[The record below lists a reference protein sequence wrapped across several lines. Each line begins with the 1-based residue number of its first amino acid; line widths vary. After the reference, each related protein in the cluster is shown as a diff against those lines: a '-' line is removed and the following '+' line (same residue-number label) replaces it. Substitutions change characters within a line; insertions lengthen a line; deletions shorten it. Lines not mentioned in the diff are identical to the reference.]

1 MLFFVYSILHG
12 IGVFDF
18 NNGKQGFAL
27 QQCSVTF
34 SIKCYIFVLQRE
46 VCNKDLRQQRW
57 DLLQQ
62 HLKSF
67 VFDAHNRC
75 IPKAQ
80 QPITYVEC
88 PLEHDKSCVPH
99 IRLDALTPDNDVYC
113 AKENPKRLVSRSA
126 YNLLLNPDN
135 QPGK

>member
-1 MLFFVYSILHG
+1 M
-12 IGVFDF
+12 FDF

-27 QQCSVTF
+27 QQCAVTF
-34 SIKCYIFVLQRE
+34 SIKCYIFVLQQE
-46 VCNKDLRQQRW
+46 VCNKDLWQERW

-62 HLKSF
+62 QLQSF
-67 VFDAHNRC
+67 VFFAHNRC
-75 IPKAQ
+75 IPRAQ

-99 IRLDALTPDNDVYC
+99 IRLDALTPDNDVWC
-113 AKENPKRLVSRSA
+113 TKENPKRLVSRSA
-126 YNLLLNPDN
+126 YNLLLNPIS